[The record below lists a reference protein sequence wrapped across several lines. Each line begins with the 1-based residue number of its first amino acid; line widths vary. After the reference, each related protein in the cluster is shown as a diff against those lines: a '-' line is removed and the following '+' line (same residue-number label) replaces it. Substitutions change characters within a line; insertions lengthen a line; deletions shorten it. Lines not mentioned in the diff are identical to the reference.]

1 MKSSARQRPPAR
13 RANQAAYAGLY
24 TGRAGLVCLAAVAL
38 GACTVHQPTHPEL
51 ATVAQ
56 QGDSLA
62 LSDALEGLIATGA
75 DTTRDRMY
83 AYQVVSERKADTAAN
98 AFARAAITG
107 RVVQSKGL
115 SAAGRVREVEEYAI
129 RSRELDPN
137 FRDGAATRLLGT
149 LYVMAPAS
157 LLEHGDSET
166 GLEML
171 EQLAVAA
178 PQVPE
183 NHLRLAEAYVTLH
196 DPEPARPHLC
206 FSLAHQDALRKDD
219 QALLKWLIADAGPL
233 DCPRPPGAPRPA
245 AGGTGSTAPP
255 AGR

>member
-1 MKSSARQRPPAR
+1 MRHATAR
-13 RANQAAYAGLY
+13 RAIRRVIACVGVAWLAG
-24 TGRAGLVCLAAVAL
+24 
-38 GACTVHQPTHPEL
+38 CTVHHPTHPEL
-51 ATVAQ
+51 AEVAA

-83 AYQVVSERKADTAAN
+83 AYQVVSSRDANTAAS

-107 RVVQSKGL
+107 RVVQAKGL
-115 SAAGRVREVEEYAI
+115 SAANRVKEVERYALQ
-129 RSRELDPN
+129 SRQLDPT

-149 LYVMAPAS
+149 LYVMAPAT

-171 EQLAVAA
+171 EQLTAA
-178 PQVPE
+178 GPEVPE

-196 DPEPARPHLC
+196 DPEPSIPHLC
-206 FSLAHQDALRKDD
+206 FSLAHQDALRADD
-219 QALLKWLIADAGPL
+219 QALLKWLISDVGPL
-233 DCPRPPGAPRPA
+233 DCPPSPDAARPA
-245 AGGTGSTAPP
+245 ARGTGSTAPP
-255 AGR
+255 AKR